1 MNLSIHSEHQHQVTI
16 VIMIDLLILA
26 ALHCNPVYTLYTIQ
40 EHNIF
45 MFVHSRTCADIV
57 LCRPDRILAYF
68 VLDIIY
74 IFCIEFLLMI
84 SQNFVR

>member
-1 MNLSIHSEHQHQVTI
+1 MNLSIHSEHQLQVTI

-45 MFVHSRTCADIV
+45 MFVHTVAHV
-57 LCRPDRILAYF
+57 LTLYYAGQILYWLILYWTSFISF
-68 VLDIIY
+68 V
-74 IFCIEFLLMI
+74 
-84 SQNFVR
+84 